1 MCYFCGQ
8 PFTGDKVYRSTTCT
22 KCGKDLH
29 SCLNCRFYSKGS
41 YRDCRESISEAVT
54 EKESANFC
62 DYFESADKDASSKDQ
77 KKAQDAKSQLA
88 KLFGDI

>member
-1 MCYFCGQ
+1 MCYVCGQ

-62 DYFESADKDASSKDQ
+62 DYFEYADKDASSKDQ

>member
-62 DYFESADKDASSKDQ
+62 DYFEYADKDASSKDQ

-88 KLFGDI
+88 KLFGDT

>member
-62 DYFESADKDASSKDQ
+62 DYFEYADKDASSKDQ

>member
-29 SCLNCRFYSKGS
+29 SCLNCRFYDKGS
-41 YRDCRESISEAVT
+41 QWDCRESISEGVSD
-54 EKESANFC
+54 KERANFC
-62 DYFESADKDASSKDQ
+62 DYFEYADKAASGAD

-88 KLFGDI
+88 KLFGGI

>member
-8 PFTGDKVYRSTTCT
+8 PFTGDKVYRETTCS

-41 YRDCRESISEAVT
+41 YWDCRESISEPVT

-62 DYFESADKDASSKDQ
+62 EYFEYADKAASGADN

-88 KLFGDI
+88 KLFGGI

>member
-1 MCYFCGQ
+1 MCYFCGT

-22 KCGKDLH
+22 KCGRDLH

-41 YRDCRESISEAVT
+41 YWDCRESISEAVT

-62 DYFESADKDASSKDQ
+62 DYFEYADKTVSGKDQ
-77 KKAQDAKSQLA
+77 EKAQEAKSKLA

>member
-8 PFTGDKVYRSTTCT
+8 PFTGDKEYRDTTCS

-41 YRDCRESISEAVT
+41 YWDCRESITEAVT

-62 DYFESADKDASSKDQ
+62 EFFEYADKAASAKDQ

>member
-62 DYFESADKDASSKDQ
+62 DYFEYADKDASSKDQ

-88 KLFGDI
+88 KLFGGI

>member
-8 PFTGDKVYRSTTCT
+8 PFTGDKVYRNTTCS

-29 SCLNCRFYSKGS
+29 SCLNCRFYDKGS
-41 YRDCRESISEAVT
+41 QWDCRESISEGVSD
-54 EKESANFC
+54 KERANFC
-62 DYFESADKDASSKDQ
+62 EYFEYADKAASGDA

-88 KLFGDI
+88 KLFGGI